1 MSTSTSSIVLSSLSL
16 RWPDGRAALTDVSG
30 SFTPGRTGL
39 VGSNGAGK
47 STLLRLIAGELR
59 PTSGTVSTTGE
70 VGHLPQSVTWRGEAT
85 VAALLGIRPVVDAI
99 RAVEAGDVSEQRFDT
114 IGDDWD
120 IEARADEQLRTIGFS
135 SADLDRRVET
145 LSGGEVMLIA
155 ISGLRVRRFP
165 ITLLDEPTNNLDRRT
180 RSVLSDM
187 LDTWP
192 GTLVVVSH
200 DLGLLDRMDR
210 TAELYAGRLTVFGG
224 RYSEWRSALDAQ
236 QASALQ
242 LAASAERA
250 VKAERRQ
257 RAEAESRLAK
267 RSKNA
272 ATANAN
278 KKGSKILMNGLASR
292 AEASAGKLR
301 AGLDDRLDAA
311 KSARDE
317 AAALIRPDQR
327 ISLQLP
333 DPDVPAGRRI
343 AELTGTGRTYLI
355 HGPERVA
362 IVGAN
367 GVGKTSQLE
376 SLVAGHQVEP
386 GRAGGVLRTTRVGY
400 LAQTLGGVDERLGAL
415 ENVRE
420 IAPDVP
426 DSVIRNRLGRMLIK
440 GDDVHRP
447 VSSLSGGERFRVLL
461 SRLLLADPPAQLLIL
476 DEPTNN
482 LDVTSVDQLVDALGE
497 YQGALI
503 VVSHDDRFLD
513 RLRLTG
519 TLELGP
525 GGTLTELTPR
535 QEAGIPG

>member
-1 MSTSTSSIVLSSLSL
+1 MPSSTSSIVLSALSFS
-16 RWPDGRAALTDVSG
+16 WPDGRPAVTDVSG
-30 SFTPGRTGL
+30 SFLPGRTGL
-39 VGSNGAGK
+39 VGDNGAGK
-47 STLLRLIAGELR
+47 STLLRLIAGELT
-59 PTSGTVSTTGE
+59 PSSGTVSTTGE
-70 VGHLPQSVTWRGEAT
+70 VGYLRQSVTWRADTT
-85 VAALLGIRPVVDAI
+85 VAGLLGIQEVVDAI
-99 RAVEAGDVSEQRFDT
+99 RAVESGDVSAERFET

-120 IEARADEQLRTIGFS
+120 IESRADEQLRAIGFS
-135 SADLDRRVET
+135 SADLDRRVHT

-165 ITLLDEPTNNLDRRT
+165 ITLLDEPTNNLDRPT
-180 RSVLSDM
+180 RSM
-187 LDTWP
+187 LAELLQTWP

-200 DLGLLDRMDR
+200 DLELLDRMDR
-210 TAELYAGRLTVFGG
+210 TAELYDGRLTVFGG
-224 RYSEWRSALDAQ
+224 PYSEWRAALDAQ
-236 QASALQ
+236 QASAVQ

-267 RSKNA
+267 RARNA

-301 AGLDDRLDAA
+301 TGLDDRLDAA
-311 KSARDE
+311 KAAREE
-317 AAALIRPDQR
+317 AASRVRPDQR

-343 AELTGTGRTYLI
+343 AELVGTDRTFTVQ
-355 HGPERVA
+355 GPERVA

-367 GVGKTSQLE
+367 GVGKTTLLE
-376 SLVAGHQVEP
+376 SLIGGDEVEP
-386 GRAGGVLRTTRVGY
+386 GRAGGRLHTSRVGY
-400 LAQTLGGVDERLGAL
+400 LAQSLGGVDEDAGAL
-415 ENVRE
+415 ENVRQ

-426 DSVIRNRLGRMLIK
+426 DALIRNRLGRLLIK

-461 SRLLLADPPAQLLIL
+461 SRLLLADPPAQLLVL

-482 LDVTSVDQLVDALGE
+482 LDITSVDQLVDALGE
-497 YQGALI
+497 YQGAVI

-513 RLRLTG
+513 RLGLTRR
-519 TLELGP
+519 LELGP
-525 GGTLTELTPR
+525 DGTLTELAPP
-535 QEAGIPG
+535 A